1 MKRVYCK
8 RKEIASTG
16 SKFFLFETFLDVG
29 WGWGR
34 GRGCKQISTEL
45 PPLKAY
51 QFTLSKEIELIRNL

>member
-16 SKFFLFETFLDVG
+16 SKFFFLDTFSDAGLG
-29 WGWGR
+29 WGGVANQFR
-34 GRGCKQISTEL
+34 QL

-51 QFTLSKEIELIRNL
+51 QFTLSKEIELIRTL